1 MSGCYPVFSHFRNT
15 IPFVMDATTSQE
27 LQQTLIDP
35 QKQQSAEKTAVEVVP
50 DSAAL
55 LEDDASKSTSLQVH
69 SRCALFTLQFSAN
82 LMKSITGSTS
92 LIFPYTMWQV
102 CCFVPL

>member
-1 MSGCYPVFSHFRNT
+1 
-15 IPFVMDATTSQE
+15 MDAATSQE

-35 QKQQSAEKTAVEVVP
+35 QKQQSTEKTAVEVVP

-69 SRCALFTLQFSAN
+69 SLYALFMLQFSAN

-102 CCFVPL
+102 CCFIPL

>member
-1 MSGCYPVFSHFRNT
+1 
-15 IPFVMDATTSQE
+15 MDATTSQE

-69 SRCALFTLQFSAN
+69 SLCALFTLQFSAN